1 MQNYAA
7 NTEEAILVDYFAS
20 VPSGF
25 FVEVGGYHPFD
36 LSVSWPFER
45 QGWTGIMIEPIPEY
59 AERLRENRSASVFE
73 CACTSPDAPNTASL
87 NLDGGFSSM
96 TCGRKHKTEAASVET
111 IIVQCRTLDSILNE
125 KNVKKIDLLSIDV
138 EGFEYSVLQGLNLNT
153 YRPELI
159 FLEDHMHYIDSHK
172 YLKNNGYKLVRRTGT
187 NNWYVPINT
196 DFNTPLLEKIKLYKK
211 TTLTPIKNRIK
222 RFFNLGGF

>member
-1 MQNYAA
+1 
-7 NTEEAILVDYFAS
+7 
-20 VPSGF
+20 
-25 FVEVGGYHPFD
+25 
-36 LSVSWPFER
+36 
-45 QGWTGIMIEPIPEY
+45 
-59 AERLRENRSASVFE
+59 
-73 CACTSPDAPNTASL
+73 
-87 NLDGGFSSM
+87 M

-125 KNVKKIDLLSIDV
+125 KNVKNIDLLSIDV

-153 YRPELI
+153 YRPDLI

-187 NNWYVPINT
+187 NNWYVPIST
-196 DFNTPLLEKIKLYKK
+196 DFNTPVLEKIKLYKK